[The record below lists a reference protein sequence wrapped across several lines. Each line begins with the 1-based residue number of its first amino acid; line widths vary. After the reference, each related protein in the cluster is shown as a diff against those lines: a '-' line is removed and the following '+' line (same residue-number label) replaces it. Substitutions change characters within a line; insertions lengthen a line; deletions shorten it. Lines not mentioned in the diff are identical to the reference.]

1 MLSKRSSKPAE
12 RKPLADHAR
21 ELFGIS
27 IRQACSWFDISRT
40 MFYYE
45 RKPVDDSEVIDKLT
59 ALAKRYPRYGFHKL
73 FAVIRREGHLWN
85 HKRVYR
91 VYCEMK
97 LNMRRKFKKRLRRE
111 APTPL
116 LQPIRPNQCWSMDFV
131 HDRLMTGMAFRTFNV
146 VDDFNREAL
155 AIEVDAS
162 LPSAR
167 ITRVLDQLIS
177 MRGKPDR
184 IRSDNGPEGTSH
196 HFVEWAANKEIEI
209 EFIQPGKPTQN
220 AFIERFNGTYRKEVL
235 DVYLFRSLDE
245 VREETERWLAEYN
258 SERPH
263 ESLGDM
269 TPVEFLIDKGH
280 ANLATYAW

>member
-1 MLSKRSSKPAE
+1 
-12 RKPLADHAR
+12 
-21 ELFGIS
+21 
-27 IRQACSWFDISRT
+27 

-45 RKPVDDSEVIDKLT
+45 RKPVDDGEVIDKL
-59 ALAKRYPRYGFHKL
+59 AELAQRYPRYGFHKM
-73 FAVIRREGHLWN
+73 FAIIRREGYGWN

-97 LNMRRKFKKRLRRE
+97 LNMRRKFKKRLRRD
-111 APTPL
+111 APQAL

-146 VDDFNREAL
+146 VDDFNRECL
-155 AIEVDAS
+155 AIEVDSS

-167 ITRVLDQLIS
+167 VTRVLDQLIN

-196 HFVEWAANKEIEI
+196 HFMGWAKKMGIEI
-209 EFIQPGKPTQN
+209 EYIQPGKPTQN
-220 AFIERFNGTYRKEVL
+220 AFIERFNGTFRREVL
-235 DVYLFRSLDE
+235 DMYLFASLDE

-263 ESLGDM
+263 ESLGNM
-269 TPVEFLIDKGH
+269 TPLEFLIDKGH
-280 ANLATYAW
+280 AEMSTYAW

>member
-1 MLSKRSSKPAE
+1 
-12 RKPLADHAR
+12 
-21 ELFGIS
+21 
-27 IRQACSWFDISRT
+27 

-45 RKPVDDSEVIDKLT
+45 RKPVDDNEVIDKL
-59 ALAKRYPRYGFHKL
+59 AKLAERYPRYGFHKL
-73 FAVIRREGHLWN
+73 FAIIRREGYGWN

-111 APTPL
+111 APQPL

-146 VDDFNREAL
+146 VDDFNRECL

-167 ITRVLDQLIS
+167 VTRVLDQLIS

-196 HFVEWAANKEIEI
+196 HFMEWAEGNGIEI
-209 EFIQPGKPTQN
+209 EYIQPGKPTQN
-220 AFIERFNGTYRKEVL
+220 AFIERFNGTFRREVL
-235 DVYLFRSLDE
+235 DMYLFASLDE
-245 VREETERWLAEYN
+245 VREETERWLTEYN

-263 ESLGDM
+263 ESLGNM
-269 TPVEFLIDKGH
+269 TPIEFLIDKGH
-280 ANLATYAW
+280 AGVSTYAW

>member
-1 MLSKRSSKPAE
+1 LKKSSKPVE

-27 IRQACSWFDISRT
+27 IRQACTWFNISKT

-45 RKPVDDSEVIDKLT
+45 RKPVDDGEVIDKL
-59 ALAKRYPRYGFHKL
+59 AELAQRYPRYGFHKM
-73 FAVIRREGHLWN
+73 FAIIRREGYGWN

-97 LNMRRKFKKRLRRE
+97 LNMRRKFKKRLRRD
-111 APTPL
+111 APQAL

-146 VDDFNREAL
+146 VDDFNRECL
-155 AIEVDAS
+155 AIEVDSS

-167 ITRVLDQLIS
+167 VTRVLDQLIN

-196 HFVEWAANKEIEI
+196 HFMGWAKKMGIEI
-209 EFIQPGKPTQN
+209 EYIQPGKPTQN
-220 AFIERFNGTYRKEVL
+220 AFIERFNGTFRREVL
-235 DVYLFRSLDE
+235 DMYLFASLDE

-263 ESLGDM
+263 ESLGNM
-269 TPVEFLIDKGH
+269 TPLEFLIDKGH
-280 ANLATYAW
+280 AEMSTYAW

>member
-1 MLSKRSSKPAE
+1 
-12 RKPLADHAR
+12 
-21 ELFGIS
+21 
-27 IRQACSWFDISRT
+27 

-45 RKPVDDSEVIDKLT
+45 RKPADDGEVIDKL
-59 ALAKRYPRYGFHKL
+59 AELAQRYPRYGFHKL
-73 FAVIRREGHLWN
+73 FAIIRREGYGWN

-97 LNMRRKFKKRLRRE
+97 LNMRRKFKKRLRRD
-111 APTPL
+111 APQAL

-146 VDDFNREAL
+146 VDDFNREGL

-196 HFVEWAANKEIEI
+196 HFMEWAKERNIEI
-209 EFIQPGKPTQN
+209 EYIQPGKPTQN
-220 AFIERFNGTYRKEVL
+220 AFIERFNGTFRREVL
-235 DVYLFRSLDE
+235 DMYLFASLDE
-245 VREETERWLAEYN
+245 VREEAERWLAEYN
-258 SERPH
+258 LERPH
-263 ESLGDM
+263 ESLGNM
-269 TPVEFLIDKGH
+269 TPIEFLIDKGH
-280 ANLATYAW
+280 AGLSTYAWA

>member
-1 MLSKRSSKPAE
+1 LKKSSKPVE

-27 IRQACSWFDISRT
+27 IRQACTWFNISKA

-45 RKPVDDSEVIDKLT
+45 RKPVDDGEVIDKL
-59 ALAKRYPRYGFHKL
+59 AELAQRYPRYGFHKM
-73 FAVIRREGHLWN
+73 FAIIRREGYGWN

-97 LNMRRKFKKRLRRE
+97 LNMRRKFKKRLRRD
-111 APTPL
+111 APQAL

-146 VDDFNREAL
+146 VDDFNRECL
-155 AIEVDAS
+155 AIEVDSS

-167 ITRVLDQLIS
+167 VTRVLDQLIN

-196 HFVEWAANKEIEI
+196 HFMGWAKKMGIEI
-209 EFIQPGKPTQN
+209 EYIQPGKPTQN
-220 AFIERFNGTYRKEVL
+220 AFIERFNGTFRREVL
-235 DVYLFRSLDE
+235 DMYLFASLDE

-263 ESLGDM
+263 ESLGNM
-269 TPVEFLIDKGH
+269 TPLEFLIDKGH
-280 ANLATYAW
+280 AEMSTYAW